1 MFRMSSGF
9 RKESKRARA
18 KQFGQED
25 AIHCGDASRVKF
37 KASQRSGLVS
47 TQLVSTFW
55 LILENKR
62 RLTLTKSPQIAYPRS
77 CCSCWMA
84 FLCRCFQCSH
94 QAASITPFSWYVLV
108 NDILLPMRLEFQIRT
123 CGDGCPRPTSPP
135 KNS

>member
-25 AIHCGDASRVKF
+25 AIVVTHPVLSARRGSDLAWCPPNW
-37 KASQRSGLVS
+37 
-47 TQLVSTFW
+47 VSTFW